1 MASIGKGL
9 TMAIYTRSTMGATN
23 IEFIPVGIKMAS
35 GKSLCFELVC
45 DELKKYLERLNEN
58 IDCYEEIT
66 YAFVED
72 DKTTT
77 LHPQKMMKREKQ
89 CTN

>member
-9 TMAIYTRSTMGATN
+9 TMAVYTRSTKGVTN
-23 IEFIPVGIKMAS
+23 IEFIPVAIKIAS

-45 DELKKYLERLNEN
+45 DELKKYLERLNKT

-66 YAFVED
+66 YAFVDD
-72 DKTTT
+72 DKTTS
-77 LHPQKMMKREKQ
+77 LYPQKMLKGDK
-89 CTN
+89 

>member
-9 TMAIYTRSTMGATN
+9 TMAIYTRSTMGVTN
-23 IEFIPVGIKMAS
+23 IEFIPVGIKIAS

-45 DELKKYLERLNEN
+45 DELKKYLEQLNEN

-66 YAFVED
+66 YAFVDD
-72 DKTTT
+72 DKATS
-77 LHPQKMMKREKQ
+77 LYPQKMMKGEKQ